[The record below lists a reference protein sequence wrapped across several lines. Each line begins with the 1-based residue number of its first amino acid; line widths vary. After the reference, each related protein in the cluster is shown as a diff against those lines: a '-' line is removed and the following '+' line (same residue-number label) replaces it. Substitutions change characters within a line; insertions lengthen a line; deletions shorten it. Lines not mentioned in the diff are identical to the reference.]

1 MRLKIVT
8 KLWEIYYFIFSVIDD
23 HLLCWNCFD
32 NSLWVFFL
40 SFHLKR
46 TAFIFT
52 SVKFNEFSSSKWLCI
67 FIQLMTYCLLTMK
80 SLTRGH
86 WLQICLTVVISLMK
100 EAEMCFCSTEI
111 VFHSMVGYVL
121 FSGWFV
127 TPLLFHHDF
136 IYRKKIWTLFVKDL
150 PLVNCRSLRT
160 WTLSLHMDFEAK
172 HWPVLVMWH
181 MSP

>member
-80 SLTRGH
+80 SLTRSH
-86 WLQICLTVVISLMK
+86 QLQICLTVVISLMK
-100 EAEMCFCSTEI
+100 EAENCFCCTDI
-111 VFHSMVGYVL
+111 CVQILY
-121 FSGWFV
+121 
-127 TPLLFHHDF
+127 F
-136 IYRKKIWTLFVKDL
+136 IPW
-150 PLVNCRSLRT
+150 
-160 WTLSLHMDFEAK
+160 
-172 HWPVLVMWH
+172 LVMCCSLVGL
-181 MSP
+181 SPLGYFTTILFTERRYGHCLWKIYH

>member
-23 HLLCWNCFD
+23 HLLCCICFD
-32 NSLWVFFL
+32 NSLLVFFL

-86 WLQICLTVVISLMK
+86 RLQICLTVVISLMK
-100 EAEMCFCSTEI
+100 EAEKCFCSTEI

-121 FSGWFV
+121 FTCWFV
-127 TPLLFHHDF
+127 TSWLFHHDF